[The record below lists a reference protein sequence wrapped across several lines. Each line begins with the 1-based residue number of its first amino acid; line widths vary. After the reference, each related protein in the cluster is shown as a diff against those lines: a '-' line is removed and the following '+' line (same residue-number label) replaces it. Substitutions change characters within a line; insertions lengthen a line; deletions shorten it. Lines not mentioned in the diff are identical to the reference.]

1 MPVYHSGR
9 LSGTDRPNYTLP
21 LRPQTRDLTLPFGP
35 RNLMVTSPYLVG
47 MNDVRWDDPRIIPE
61 NNGLYILGV
70 NVYRSTDSEFGPYV
84 KINSDPVGVTFY
96 RDQTI
101 EQYVTEDVTYS
112 LRRIEPDNK
121 WLVYA
126 SNKPIVIPGTNGKTS
141 DSFKDVKVEIDNGDG
156 TFLEVPAHTLCGHT
170 GAVSLITAPVFNYTV
185 QQIIPARL
193 PNPPNGRV
201 RISYRYMKHSV
212 VATLNQRIFYKV
224 TTVARN
230 SEGATIETPIDEVA
244 DRSTFDI
251 EEIDWIWKEAM
262 RRNMWILEQAGERVK
277 IFVRKWMCTVCPSYE
292 PKYGQTH
299 NDCLVCKGTGIVGGY
314 EGPYNIIIAPPET
327 ERSVE
332 LGDMGLHIRYDWLTW
347 TMQYPL
353 LNPRDFI
360 VRQNNE
366 RYIVGPVNYQG
377 LRGMTLQQHF
387 TISYL
392 DVGDIRY
399 QVPITGGELSVPEST
414 NAYREPSRSQASPVI
429 PVKPEIPAIRQV
441 KGRTVTWEN
450 ISF

>member
-1 MPVYHSGR
+1 
-9 LSGTDRPNYTLP
+9 
-21 LRPQTRDLTLPFGP
+21 
-35 RNLMVTSPYLVG
+35 
-47 MNDVRWDDPRIIPE
+47 
-61 NNGLYILGV
+61 
-70 NVYRSTDSEFGPYV
+70 
-84 KINSDPVGVTFY
+84 
-96 RDQTI
+96 
-101 EQYVTEDVTYS
+101 
-112 LRRIEPDNK
+112 
-121 WLVYA
+121 
-126 SNKPIVIPGTNGKTS
+126 
-141 DSFKDVKVEIDNGDG
+141 
-156 TFLEVPAHTLCGHT
+156 
-170 GAVSLITAPVFNYTV
+170 
-185 QQIIPARL
+185 
-193 PNPPNGRV
+193 
-201 RISYRYMKHSV
+201 MKHSV

-277 IFVRKWMCTVCPSYE
+277 IFVRKWMGTVCPSYE